1 KGNNNKDNRVACNS
15 AYKEYRAAQADEQA
29 GHLVTAKDL
38 YQSCSR
44 ATCAGLVQKCS
55 AKYLALTAD
64 LPSVVPVVTDE
75 AGEPHVDVQVKV
87 DGELVSSRLDGRGI
101 TVEPGVHEFAFVGGG
116 GVSTTQKI
124 MIIEGQKN
132 RPIAATIHWPTKR
145 TVEKTEFDAP
155 ERTGRQASKNGAT
168 PTQEPSSQE
177 AWTQ

>member
-1 KGNNNKDNRVACNS
+1 MHQRSRFRRAVHVGACGAAVLFGALPAKGNNNKDNRVACNS

-87 DGELVSSRLDGRGI
+87 DGEL
-101 TVEPGVHEFAFVGGG
+101 
-116 GVSTTQKI
+116 
-124 MIIEGQKN
+124 
-132 RPIAATIHWPTKR
+132 
-145 TVEKTEFDAP
+145 
-155 ERTGRQASKNGAT
+155 
-168 PTQEPSSQE
+168 
-177 AWTQ
+177 